1 MRSPKLSS
9 SIPETAI
16 VDAVE
21 KYFTMRGFEPVLR
34 EVQAGERF
42 VDLMC
47 ADPSTGDV
55 YAVEAKVSATQR
67 AFQQAARYQLI
78 ADYSFVAMPYRTNN
92 STALA
97 LAEETGIGLLL
108 VGTEGR
114 EPRHVDV
121 CRPPRRSQL
130 KLASVAAGVW
140 ISGITR

>member
-9 SIPETAI
+9 SIPETVI

-47 ADPSTGDV
+47 VDPSNGDV

-67 AFQQAARYQLI
+67 AFLQAGRYQLI
-78 ADYSFVAMPYRTNN
+78 ADYSLVAMPYRTNN
-92 STALA
+92 CTALA

-108 VGTEGR
+108 VDTEGR
-114 EPRHVDV
+114 EPQRVDV
-121 CRPPRRSQL
+121 CSPPRRSRL
-130 KLASVAAGVW
+130 KLAGIAAGVW
-140 ISGITR
+140 VSGIIR